1 VAALSVVGFHYTSR
15 YDAAVVHVQPLPL
28 GLPFG
33 HLGVELFFIIS
44 GFVILMTVDRARSAS
59 DFVFA
64 RASRLF
70 PTYWVAV
77 LLTAFTLRAVQ
88 MPGYQ
93 RSLSDIAA
101 NLTMVQGYFGIASID
116 GAYWSLGVELLFYA
130 WMLLLWRAG
139 ALRRPAVPIA
149 AVCAISLA
157 ASLSA
162 LAGLRWPSAL
172 QTLLMAE
179 WGPWFA
185 LGTALYS
192 HHSRG
197 MSGRLAL
204 GLVALAVLAIAVRG
218 PLVHAG
224 VAVGAGLLVHGAAGG
239 RLPLLASRPLVALG
253 RVSYPLYLL
262 HQALGWWVI
271 VSLQQAGLGP
281 ALSIA
286 IAIALSVAA
295 GFLMHHAVEAP
306 AMAALRAWRSR
317 RQDARG
323 RQGDDAAARGADPAW
338 IAGCALVIVALSGGA
353 TLAHALRD
361 RTPLPHETIRSLDPA
376 RDVPIACEDGAPATV
391 ILVLGQSNAASH
403 AAPIPPVGA
412 PSMRV
417 FAEGR
422 CVLAADPLP
431 GTTGGGSSLW
441 SAVQEDWSAADP
453 QLRLL
458 WAPLAVGATA
468 IARWTGPDPVHERL
482 VAHLQSLRAAGL
494 RVDRVVWQQGESD
507 ARDGTDA
514 GDYLRALHALRALLD
529 AHGVS
534 APMHVARSTFCRSAG
549 TGAIGRAL
557 ERHAASL
564 AAARILPGPDTDALR
579 DATDRRRRL
588 PLHRCR
594 PAPGRAALARGA
606 RRAAA
611 RSAGRPIPLGRG
623 RPRSDRRRPAGAPGR
638 GNPPQPSVTTIF
650 PKCRLAAIAANAS
663 PSAAKGYTSDTG
675 SASVPSA
682 TAGSRS
688 AHMRR
693 DSSRTS
699 STLRVRKVTP
709 RYSIRLSACRS
720 KSIVPVMPAR
730 RPTLT
735 IRPRIAA
742 AARLPATVGPASWS
756 TISSTP
762 FPPVASRTRSGQPGS
777 EVSIA

>member
-1 VAALSVVGFHYTSR
+1 MTESGRLAQLDGLRALAALSVVGFHYTTR
-15 YDAAVVHVQPLPL
+15 YDAAVVHVQPLPI

-33 HLGVELFFIIS
+33 HLGVELFFVIS

-77 LLTAFTLRAVQ
+77 LLTAFALRAVQ

-93 RSLSDIAA
+93 RSLTDIAV
-101 NLTMVQGYFGIASID
+101 NLTMVQEYFGIASID

-139 ALRRPAVPIA
+139 MLRRPAVPIA
-149 AVCAISLA
+149 VACAVSLA

-172 QTLLMAE
+172 QTLLMAD

-185 LGTALYS
+185 LGTTLYA
-192 HHSRG
+192 HHARG
-197 MSGRLAL
+197 MSGRVAI
-204 GLVALAVLAIAVRG
+204 GLIALAVLAIAVRG
-218 PLVHAG
+218 PLADAG
-224 VAVGAGLLVHGAAGG
+224 VAVGAGLLVHGAARG

-271 VSLQQAGLGP
+271 VSLQQAGLGS
-281 ALSIA
+281 ALSIV
-286 IAIALSVAA
+286 IAIALSVGAA
-295 GFLMHHAVEAP
+295 FVLHRTIEVP
-306 AMAALRAWRSR
+306 AMAALRDWHRR
-317 RQDARG
+317 RQQ
-323 RQGDDAAARGADPAW
+323 RQGPLRGGSAATTQAMDPGAGPRPSPASASFGAAAPRGPDAVW

-353 TLAHALRD
+353 ALAHALRD
-361 RTPLPHETIRSLDPA
+361 RAPLPHETIRSLDPA
-376 RDVPIACEDGAPATV
+376 RDAPIACEDGGPATV

-403 AAPIPPVGA
+403 AAPIPPVGG
-412 PSMRV
+412 PLMRV

-453 QLRLL
+453 QVRLL

-482 VAHLQSLRAAGL
+482 VAHLQALRAAGL

-514 GDYLRALHALRALLD
+514 GDYLRALHALRTLLD

-534 APMHVARSTFCRSAG
+534 APMHVARSTFCRGAG

-557 ERHAASL
+557 ERHEASL

-579 DATDRRRRL
+579 DDTDRRDAC
-588 PLHRCR
+588 HFTD
-594 PAPGRAALARGA
+594 AGR
-606 RRAAA
+606 RRAA
-611 RSAGRPIPLGRG
+611 RLWLE
-623 RPRSDRRRPAGAPGR
+623 
-638 GNPPQPSVTTIF
+638 V
-650 PKCRLAAIAANAS
+650 LAAPPPGPQA
-663 PSAAKGYTSDTG
+663 
-675 SASVPSA
+675 VR
-682 TAGSRS
+682 SR
-688 AHMRR
+688 
-693 DSSRTS
+693 
-699 STLRVRKVTP
+699 
-709 RYSIRLSACRS
+709 
-720 KSIVPVMPAR
+720 
-730 RPTLT
+730 
-735 IRPRIAA
+735 
-742 AARLPATVGPASWS
+742 
-756 TISSTP
+756 
-762 FPPVASRTRSGQPGS
+762 
-777 EVSIA
+777 

>member
-1 VAALSVVGFHYTSR
+1 MTESGRLAQLDGLRAVAALSVVGFDYTTR
-15 YDAAVVHVQPLPL
+15 YDAALVHVQPLPL

-33 HLGVELFFIIS
+33 HLGVELFFVIS
-44 GFVILMTVDRARSAS
+44 GFVILMTVDRTRSAS
-59 DFVFA
+59 DFVVA

-77 LLTAFTLRAVQ
+77 LLTAFTLRAAQ

-93 RSLSDIAA
+93 RSLPDIAV
-101 NLTMVQGYFGIASID
+101 NLTMVQGYFGIASIDD

-149 AVCAISLA
+149 VACAISLA
-157 ASLSA
+157 AALSG
-162 LAGLRWPSAL
+162 LAGLSWPSAL
-172 QTLLMAE
+172 QTLLMTE

-185 LGTALYS
+185 LGTALYA
-192 HHSRG
+192 HHGRG

-204 GLVALAVLAIAVRG
+204 GLVAFTVLAIAVRG

-253 RVSYPLYLL
+253 RVSYPMYLL

-281 ALSIA
+281 AMSIA
-286 IAIALSVAA
+286 IAIVLSVAA
-295 GFLMHHAVEAP
+295 AFVMHRAVEAP
-306 AMAALRAWRSR
+306 AMAALRGWRRR

-323 RQGDDAAARGADPAW
+323 PQGADAAARGSDPAW
-338 IAGCALVIVALSGGA
+338 IAGCALVIVALSGGV
-353 TLAHALRD
+353 TLARALRD
-361 RTPLPHETIRSLDPA
+361 RTPLPHETIRSIDPA
-376 RDVPIACEDGAPATV
+376 RDAPIACEDGGPAIV

-403 AAPIPPVGA
+403 AAPIPPAGA

-422 CVLAADPLP
+422 CVIAADPLP

-441 SAVQEDWSAADP
+441 SAVQEGWMATDP
-453 QLRLL
+453 QVRLL

-482 VAHLQSLRAAGL
+482 VEHLQALRAAGL

-514 GDYLRALHALRALLD
+514 GDYPRALHALRALLD

-534 APMHVARSTFCRSAG
+534 APMFVARSTFGRSAG

-557 ERHAASL
+557 ERHEASL
-564 AAARILPGPDTDALR
+564 AAARILPGPDADALR
-579 DATDRRRRL
+579 GTIDRRDAC
-588 PLHRCR
+588 HFTD
-594 PAPGRAALARGA
+594 AGR
-606 RRAAA
+606 RRAA
-611 RSAGRPIPLGRG
+611 RLWL
-623 RPRSDRRRPAGAPGR
+623 DL
-638 GNPPQPSVTTIF
+638 
-650 PKCRLAAIAANAS
+650 LAAPPPGPQA
-663 PSAAKGYTSDTG
+663 
-675 SASVPSA
+675 VR
-682 TAGSRS
+682 SR
-688 AHMRR
+688 
-693 DSSRTS
+693 
-699 STLRVRKVTP
+699 
-709 RYSIRLSACRS
+709 
-720 KSIVPVMPAR
+720 
-730 RPTLT
+730 
-735 IRPRIAA
+735 
-742 AARLPATVGPASWS
+742 
-756 TISSTP
+756 
-762 FPPVASRTRSGQPGS
+762 
-777 EVSIA
+777 